1 MIVMTNAADLRGRFR
16 ALPKEGREANQS
28 FSIRIWR
35 ALSWLERAEGF
46 TPADTEGRFIS
57 CWIGLNALY
66 GRLDDDHRPWGD
78 REALGAFLPNIWGLD
93 SKGSLRQVLGKR
105 QSAVLNLIEDPYL
118 TIQFWENQ
126 SAPAIR
132 QAKKDAK
139 DAILA
144 FQKPNRL
151 PVLRLI
157 FERLYVMRNQVF
169 HGASTKGGKLNRRAL
184 QSSATALMDLLPTML
199 EIMIEWGIDE
209 DWGEV
214 CYPPEGG

>member
-1 MIVMTNAADLRGRFR
+1 MATATKLRSHFR
-16 ALPKEGREANQS
+16 TIPNEDRKANQS
-28 FSIRIWR
+28 FSIRVWR
-35 ALSWLERAEGF
+35 SLSWLERAEGF
-46 TPADTEGRFIS
+46 VPADTEGRFIS
-57 CWIGLNALY
+57 CWIALNALY
-66 GRLDDDHRPWGD
+66 GRLDDQHRPWAD
-78 REALGAFLPNIWGLD
+78 RDALKTFITHIWHLD
-93 SKGSLRQVLGKR
+93 ARAELRQILGHR
-105 QSAVLNLIEDPYL
+105 QTAVLNLIEDPYL

-184 QSSATALMDLLPTML
+184 QASATVLMDLLPAML
-199 EIMIEWGIDE
+199 EIMIEYGICE
-209 DWGEV
+209 DWGRV
-214 CYPPEGG
+214 CYPPEKT